1 MNPFAIAG
9 LILAASILTPSAFL
23 IYDNTTAPTT
33 SAPTQ
38 ADDLGIQIND
48 IMNKTDTILNQTN
61 SFLDHAWG
69 IAQKFQDPNYE
80 YDPSQVGN
88 FTIPTIPSP
97 TPNTTTNIQL
107 TITN

>member
-1 MNPFAIAG
+1 MNPVAIAG

-23 IYDNTTAPTT
+23 IYDNTSTPTQT
-33 SAPTQ
+33 PTQ
-38 ADDLGIQIND
+38 AADLNIQIND

-69 IAQKFQDPNYE
+69 IAQKFQDPNYD
-80 YDPSQVGN
+80 YDSSQVGN

-97 TPNTTTNIQL
+97 TPNTPTNIQL
-107 TITN
+107 TNNN